1 MSYLTQRRIVVG
13 VGGADRHLAAVD
25 LAAAEATRRRLPLHL
40 LSAHPDPDRAGPG
53 TTLAVVVRR
62 VCTTWP
68 GLAVT
73 GRNVTGDPAE
83 VLVEASRA
91 ATLVVVGGGGRP
103 AGPRP
108 LAGPTPVWA
117 QVAAHSRCPTLVV
130 PPAPPTWTGGP
141 VLLAVG
147 MSEDDEPAIEFAF
160 EEADLR
166 QAPLLAAHVWSGMP
180 AGALGGISPFAY
192 DLPEART
199 AVDRALA
206 ETLAGWADKYPDVQV
221 DRMPLY
227 DADPAATLRDAS
239 GLAGLVVVG
248 TRRHGRRSSQLLGTV
263 TRTLIQ
269 HAGCPVAVVRTG
281 HPG

>member
-1 MSYLTQRRIVVG
+1 MSNLTQRRIVVG
-13 VGGADRHLAAVD
+13 VGGGERWLAAVD
-25 LAAAEATRRRLPLHL
+25 LAAAEATQRRLPLHL
-40 LSAHPDPDRAGPG
+40 LAAQPDLDRTGPQ
-53 TTLAVVVRR
+53 TTLSVIVRR
-62 VCTTWP
+62 VCTAWP

-91 ATLVVVGGGGRP
+91 ATLVVIGGGR
-103 AGPRP
+103 RP
-108 LAGPTPVWA
+108 VGRRPVTGLAPVWA
-117 QVAAHSRCPTLVV
+117 RVTAHAQCPILVV
-130 PPAPPTWTGGP
+130 PPAPATWPGGP
-141 VLLAVG
+141 VLLGVG
-147 MSEDDEPAIEFAF
+147 MSGEDEPAIEFAF

-166 QAPLLAAHVWSGMP
+166 QVPLLAAHVWAGLP
-180 AGALGGISPFAY
+180 ATAFGGINPFAY
-192 DLPEART
+192 DLHTARA
-199 AVDRALA
+199 AVDRVLA

-221 DRMPLY
+221 DRMPMY

-248 TRRHGRRSSQLLGTV
+248 ARRHGRRSSQLLGV
-263 TRTLIQ
+263 VPRTLIQ